1 MDSYQIRVFGDPVLK
16 RVAEDIEEIDGDL
29 VKTCDRML
37 QTMYGAPG
45 IGLAAPQVGISK
57 RFFVYDYGDGPKV
70 LINPEIKESQGEWEY
85 EEGCLSVPGLSW
97 NIVRPKVIHL
107 VGFDLDGNEL
117 SIEADELESRLF
129 QHEMDHLDGR
139 LLLEYLDDSQRSE
152 AKKFLR
158 QRMMELEEQ
167 KNPLS
172 SEFNGLT

>member
-1 MDSYQIRVFGDPVLK
+1 M
-16 RVAEDIEEIDGDL
+16 
-29 VKTCDRML
+29 
-37 QTMYGAPG
+37 
-45 IGLAAPQVGISK
+45 
-57 RFFVYDYGDGPKV
+57 
-70 LINPEIKESQGEWEY
+70 IKESQGEWEY

-97 NIVRPKVIHL
+97 NIVRPKMIHL
-107 VGFDLDGNEL
+107 IGFDLDGNEL

>member
-16 RVAEDIEEIDGDL
+16 RVAEDIEEIDGGL

>member
-1 MDSYQIRVFGDPVLK
+1 M
-16 RVAEDIEEIDGDL
+16 
-29 VKTCDRML
+29 
-37 QTMYGAPG
+37 
-45 IGLAAPQVGISK
+45 
-57 RFFVYDYGDGPKV
+57 
-70 LINPEIKESQGEWEY
+70 
-85 EEGCLSVPGLSW
+85 
-97 NIVRPKVIHL
+97 IHL
-107 VGFDLDGNEL
+107 IGFDLDGNEL

>member
-1 MDSYQIRVFGDPVLK
+1 MDSYQIRVFGDPILK